1 MPYIKSND
9 GRREKL
15 QNGDTALNA
24 GELNYQIFYYYKYRG
39 RITESIETESGKK
52 YVAVVDKIT
61 IKDFV
66 DQFLGKKPNYQK
78 YNDMTGCLVRC
89 AKEVKRR
96 LGINADILI
105 KIMDS
110 YDREIDLYE
119 NEKIVSN
126 GDV

>member
-1 MPYIKSND
+1 MPYINSKD

-15 QNGDTALNA
+15 RNGDIALNA
-24 GELNYQIFYYYKYRG
+24 GELNYQIFWYFKYR
-39 RITESIETESGKK
+39 ITNVLEKEIIKGT
-52 YVAVVDKIT
+52 VDK
-61 IKDFV
+61 
-66 DQFLGKKPNYQK
+66 FLGDNPNYQK
-78 YNDMTGCLVRC
+78 YNDMTGCLTRC

-105 KIMDS
+105 KIRDN

-119 NEKIVSN
+119 DIKIIEN